1 MLWAEKIT
9 HWQRGCLQ
17 PFPGICL
24 TDFYLFISLDQR
36 GFFMAISR
44 EEQLR
49 NNRRFSRQ
57 VVGAVAIILVIIGL
71 FTVLSWV
78 VGALR
83 SALDDTDRR
92 QSYADRLYGLVMFD
106 TMPFEDVNSVDP
118 SVFRQAAIWGTVYQI
133 QKRDSSLSSYE
144 RDSETGSIILPKLE
158 VDTYLTNLLGPDY
171 QIEDGSFQTE
181 EFNYTY
187 DEEKQGYLVPV
198 TSMVA
203 MYTPEVEKIS
213 TQSGKTYVTVGYIP
227 TINNN
232 SSGEINLTAPTE
244 PTKYMD
250 YVFTRGEGRK
260 WYLSALQE
268 SDMQPEVAAA
278 TEAPVTD
285 ANDPQEM
292 VQNSLDSSMT
302 DAGNAPEDAAAQD
315 GSSTE
320 DQTDVSDDT
329 VQDTADT
336 GSDEQDGTE

>member
-1 MLWAEKIT
+1 
-9 HWQRGCLQ
+9 
-17 PFPGICL
+17 
-24 TDFYLFISLDQR
+24 
-36 GFFMAISR
+36 MAISR

-57 VVGAVAIILVIIGL
+57 IVGAVAIVLIIIGL

-78 VGALR
+78 VGVLR
-83 SALDDTDRR
+83 SALDDTERR
-92 QSYADRLYGLVMFD
+92 QSYADRLY
-106 TMPFEDVNSVDP
+106 VDQ
-118 SVFRQAAIWGTVYQI
+118 SEFLQAAIWGAVYQI
-133 QKRDSSLSSYE
+133 QKRDNGLSDYE

-171 QIEDGSFQTE
+171 KITDGSFQTE

-227 TINNN
+227 TINNS

-268 SDMQPEVAAA
+268 SDMQPEVSASTAAP
-278 TEAPVTD
+278 TT
-285 ANDPQEM
+285 NSGDPQEL
-292 VQNSLDSSMT
+292 VQNNLDST
-302 DAGNAPEDAAAQD
+302 VADTGNPTGDTAD
-315 GSSTE
+315 GTAEPDSTAD
-320 DQTDVSDDT
+320 DQTDAQSEPE
-329 VQDTADT
+329 ADT
-336 GSDEQDGTE
+336 GDTGGDTQDSSGTE